1 MQCEQE
7 LYITVDKS
15 SILAYLHITQSQAHT
30 DLRDSK
36 HLGLHVCA
44 YTMLSLYFQDQ
55 YVKCMVQE
63 TRVFG
68 QISTSC
74 VRGTSQNNYFMK
86 TVSHAVCIPLPY
98 HSGVKRLHA
107 VG

>member
-15 SILAYLHITQSQAHT
+15 SILAYLHITQSQVHT

-55 YVKCMVQE
+55 YVKCSLWC
-63 TRVFG
+63 R
-68 QISTSC
+68 
-74 VRGTSQNNYFMK
+74 RPAY
-86 TVSHAVCIPLPY
+86 L
-98 HSGVKRLHA
+98 VKFQL
-107 VG
+107 VV